1 MSRTLRVVGLFWLPV
16 LLVAAAVW
24 AEHEGLLDLRAQLHD
39 PEQLTPV
46 AATLAIYWITYL
58 LAWRRGAGAGRAM
71 LIAIAITLGLL
82 AVLQIIYLAFV
93 FAGFA

>member
-1 MSRTLRVVGLFWLPV
+1 MSGTLRVVGLFWLPV
-16 LLVAAAVW
+16 LLAAAVVW
-24 AEHEGLLDLRAQLHD
+24 AELKGMLDLRTQLHD

-46 AATLAIYWITYL
+46 AAALAIYWIAYM

-71 LIAIAITLGLL
+71 LIATAVMLGLV